1 MILKAGD
8 KRIDFE
14 KAFPITIGDMRALKK
29 HGVIDPKGD
38 MDTGDPDK
46 LAAMLLYL
54 ARKVN
59 SEVTEADVDAI
70 EVGEVKKLGEFIE
83 AKMEESG
90 LEVDRPT
97 SPSGTSS
104 PPSGVGPDAISTS

>member
-29 HGVIDPKGD
+29 LGVIDPKGD

-54 ARKVN
+54 ARKVDKEV
-59 SEVTEADVDAI
+59 SEQDVDMI
-70 EVGEVKKLGEFIE
+70 SVGDVKKMGDFMER
-83 AKMEESG
+83 KMEESG
-90 LEVDRPT
+90 LVVDRPT
-97 SPSGTSS
+97 STRSISS
-104 PPSGVGPDAISTS
+104 PPNGGGPGEKSTS